1 MLWLDPRDI
10 LRHSSHLLVT
20 SDDDGHE
27 MSVTSPG
34 APTILSVSTHWC
46 PLTHTGYKNLVD
58 VRNILVSHRSVR
70 RQHQR
75 KHHEDTLRGA
85 SFFNKI
91 ILNKCKIYVV
101 GSFLI
106 LPSRCQYWE
115 AIH

>member
-20 SDDDGHE
+20 RDDDGHE

-58 VRNILVSHRSVR
+58 ARNILVSHRSVR

-85 SFFNKI
+85 SNIFQQNNF
-91 ILNKCKIYVV
+91 
-101 GSFLI
+101 
-106 LPSRCQYWE
+106 E
-115 AIH
+115 